1 MSTNEETPRI
11 SASPQA
17 APPAVRKGV
26 LAAWVLFALVAG
38 FVLGANLFAVLGYL
52 LSNPGQRPASWPG
65 WNLLFYGLAFGL
77 PLLLAGLALWLGLK
91 GRLPGV
97 QR

>member
-1 MSTNEETPRI
+1 
-11 SASPQA
+11 
-17 APPAVRKGV
+17 VRKGV

-65 WNLLFYGLAFGL
+65 WNLLFYGLVFGL